1 MTRALHDNAGM
12 PLVTTP
18 PPLPNDQLEV
28 AFEATEYARR
38 LESVRQRM
46 AEDGLDLLLVTYI
59 NNACYLTG
67 YQTPLANWYVCIAVP
82 IEGELVAHVL
92 DLELTNLYLHGWTSD
107 PVYVLNWWDEDRAA
121 DELADIVKT
130 HGWSEKRIGLEIRR
144 DGCLASFAQTL
155 AASLPQAQLVD
166 ASDVVLASRVIKSEL
181 ELGCMR
187 AAARLSDVGIGAALA
202 EVREGKT
209 DGDVVA
215 AAYDAMSRAGSEYL
229 TIQPLAYAGRSQRLS
244 HLGAKRRVMQPG
256 AVFSMEM
263 TGVYQRYSAP
273 IFRTATF
280 GAPSDDVKRLLDT
293 ADATLEKMFEIALP
307 GTPASEIT
315 KELKALAASKLDG
328 LVAPRDL
335 YGYAVGIGFPPDW
348 VEHSMYITE
357 REERT
362 LQAGMTFHSPH
373 GFRVR
378 DKGTGAAFS
387 ETWVVTENG
396 GKRLTQAPRELV
408 VVD

>member
-38 LESVRQRM
+38 RESGRQRM
-46 AEDGLDLLLVTYI
+46 AEDGLDLVLVTYI

-166 ASDVVLASRVIKSEL
+166 ASAVVLASR
-181 ELGCMR
+181 
-187 AAARLSDVGIGAALA
+187 
-202 EVREGKT
+202 
-209 DGDVVA
+209 
-215 AAYDAMSRAGSEYL
+215 
-229 TIQPLAYAGRSQRLS
+229 
-244 HLGAKRRVMQPG
+244 
-256 AVFSMEM
+256 
-263 TGVYQRYSAP
+263 
-273 IFRTATF
+273 
-280 GAPSDDVKRLLDT
+280 
-293 ADATLEKMFEIALP
+293 EIN
-307 GTPASEIT
+307 S
-315 KELKALAASKLDG
+315 
-328 LVAPRDL
+328 
-335 YGYAVGIGFPPDW
+335 
-348 VEHSMYITE
+348 E
-357 REERT
+357 RE
-362 LQAGMTFHSPH
+362 HWC
-373 GFRVR
+373 
-378 DKGTGAAFS
+378 GARRGS
-387 ETWVVTENG
+387 RG
-396 GKRLTQAPRELV
+396 Q
-408 VVD
+408 D